1 MLPAR
6 RAMTEIYLAP
16 CGLVTLV
23 LRLGRYC
30 KCFRSGNAC
39 GVLCTCSHCE
49 NGADRERSAVWQ
61 RAEAKR
67 LPSAPPADVTGS
79 HLTTPLSHH
88 RKRQWQQQAAT
99 GATAATAAAGAATA
113 TATQRMTMDPYG
125 SDRRWEIAAA
135 VEGRATNVE
144 QVLED
149 EGDDDSAPI
158 TGRRDVSA
166 GAAAA
171 AT

>member
-1 MLPAR
+1 MTRYGR
-6 RAMTEIYLAP
+6 RLFVDT
-16 CGLVTLV
+16 
-23 LRLGRYC
+23 
-30 KCFRSGNAC
+30 FF
-39 GVLCTCSHCE
+39 LC
-49 NGADRERSAVWQ
+49 
-61 RAEAKR
+61 
-67 LPSAPPADVTGS
+67 
-79 HLTTPLSHH
+79 
-88 RKRQWQQQAAT
+88 
-99 GATAATAAAGAATA
+99 ATAATAAAGAATA